1 MNILF
6 SRRELLATGAIG
18 VAATAAAAAHAAGEP
33 TMSQASEQS
42 FRHITDNPG

>member
-6 SRRELLATGAIG
+6 SRRKVLATGAIG
-18 VAATAAAAAHAAGEP
+18 VAARAAAHAAGEP
-33 TMSQASEQS
+33 TMSQASNEQS

>member
-6 SRRELLATGAIG
+6 SRRKVLATGAIG
-18 VAATAAAAAHAAGEP
+18 VAASGRSACGRGTHHEP
-33 TMSQASEQS
+33 GLHEQS